1 MQKEELANKEL
12 VMIRDE
18 LLTLKKCQH
27 NFLMFEI
34 AGVGSLL
41 GLAVP
46 LLFQERIEFHYC
58 FIALVGLIV
67 IFPCLYL
74 VLDKGIS
81 INRIAS
87 FFLVFE
93 RNIFIKNQM
102 PPGLTG
108 WENGNSEFRKRQY
121 ELRPIAKGPPGS
133 GTQGPNKFYLLA
145 FSISTILAIACY
157 IIYFSLYK
165 NYLTQRG
172 VVWWTPD
179 QIFIMMIVLA
189 VIIGFIVHTSIHLR
203 RLLNGIF
210 TIEAMS
216 DLWEKIIS

>member
-34 AGVGSLL
+34 AAIGSLL

-46 LLFQERIEFHYC
+46 LLFQEKIEFLYC
-58 FIALVGLIV
+58 FIALVGLII

-74 VLDKGIS
+74 LLDKGIS

-93 RNIFIKNQM
+93 RHIFIKSQM
-102 PPGLTG
+102 PPRFIG
-108 WENGNSEFRKRQY
+108 WENGNSEFRKRQH
-121 ELRPIAKGPPGS
+121 ELRPIPQGPPGS

-145 FSISTILAIACY
+145 FYISTILAFACY
-157 IIYFSLYK
+157 IMFFSLYK
-165 NYLTQRG
+165 KYLAQRG
-172 VVWWTPD
+172 LVWWAPD
-179 QIFIMMIVLA
+179 QIFIITVVLA
-189 VIIGFIVHTSIHLR
+189 VIIIFIVHTSTHLR
-203 RLLNGIF
+203 KLLSGIF